1 MKQKLVQK
9 NCIRGLSAKDYQ
21 MLRFITKSTKNLYN
35 SALYLVKQ
43 EYEATEKYL
52 GYNDTWKLLKGT
64 EQFLKLPYDVAQHT
78 LKLLDKN
85 YQSFFKLLK
94 LKKQGK
100 YEANIQTPHF
110 IKRDE
115 YFLAIFTK
123 NHFKIVDNQIRLSLG
138 KYAKKELKQQF
149 VFISLPFHIPQK
161 FNQIRLLPFYKA
173 KYFEIEFVYEVE
185 KIEVD
190 LNYAQYVSID
200 LGLDN
205 FATCYST
212 NETPFILEGRGLK
225 SYNRW
230 WNKEFGKLRS
240 YYKKLDDIDL
250 GKPMIHMLVRRRNTI
265 RNYMAQQVNYI
276 IKHCLKNKIGNII
289 VGDWGDMKRNI
300 TLGRK
305 NNEKFFQIPFAL
317 FKQKLQYKCA
327 MYGIKLVYIPET
339 YTSQTC
345 ANCGV
350 IKKSNRKYRG
360 LYVCKDC
367 SFICNADVNGAINI
381 LKRVVP
387 EIQLEFQ
394 KDVGNSGVMLTPVRI
409 QNTNFGLPTR
419 KPLILNN

>member
-9 NCIRGLSAKDYQ
+9 NRIRGLSAKEYQ

-43 EYEATEKYL
+43 EYEATGKYL
-52 GYNDTWKLLKGT
+52 DYHQVYKIMCNKDEYK
-64 EQFLKLPYDVAQHT
+64 KLPAQIAQQI

-85 YQSFFKLLK
+85 YKSFFKLLK
-94 LKKQGK
+94 LKQQGK
-100 YEANIQTPHF
+100 YDANIRTPHF
-110 IKRDE
+110 IKRDD

-123 NHFKIVDNQIRLSLG
+123 QYFKIVDNQIRLSLG

-149 VFISLPFHIPQK
+149 VYIPLPYHIPQK
-161 FNQIRLLPFYKA
+161 FNQIRLLPFFKA
-173 KYFEIEFVYEVE
+173 NYFEIEFIYE
-185 KIEVD
+185 IETKSVD
-190 LNYAQYVSID
+190 LDYTQYTSID

-225 SYNRW
+225 SYNCW
-230 WNKEFGKLRS
+230 WNKEFGKLKS
-240 YYKKLDDIDL
+240 YYKKLDNIDL

-276 IKHCLKNKIGNII
+276 IKHCIKNKIGNII
-289 VGDWGDMKRNI
+289 VGDWEDMKRNI

-317 FKQKLQYKCA
+317 FKQKLQYKCLI
-327 MYGIKLVYIPET
+327 YGIKLVYIPEA

-345 ANCGV
+345 ANCGIV
-350 IKKSNRKYRG
+350 KKSNRKYRG
-360 LYVCKDC
+360 LYICKDC

-394 KDVGNSGVMLTPVRI
+394 KDVGNSGVLLTPVRI
-409 QNTNFGLPTR
+409 QNVNFGLPTR
-419 KPLILNN
+419 K